1 MAAAQCI
8 TAQLLIM
15 RQPIVLSNAGGCIFV
30 HGASFFASSEKF
42 VGNWQASA
50 LRLSEE
56 AVEFAT
62 SGVERAL
69 LLFRAVVDQRAA
81 VLVDHVAEKSVS
93 RHFP

>member
-1 MAAAQCI
+1 MSN
-8 TAQLLIM
+8 
-15 RQPIVLSNAGGCIFV
+15 RQPFNIAIQDEEDFRACCLASNV
-30 HGASFFASSEKF
+30 KKKPRLEKF